1 MSHPDF
7 DQERIGKPADPV
19 EEAILKRR
27 EGFMVFGPEECL
39 AAPLRTAET
48 MIKILAANYGIHNLT
63 ADAQELGND
72 IQSGRIKPFI
82 CADREG
88 KPFSCAALI
97 ELNANEVEIGR
108 GASLPPGKNQGG
120 ALPILL
126 AFKAW
131 KENQVFPKSQVL
143 RAEVR
148 TAKATKEVPGGQE
161 TQSICLKTLRLIPT
175 AIAPLFHHGIPD
187 RQEMF
192 FLTSRFKNNGPVSF
206 SPQIA
211 SLSEGLFDTPE
222 HRFLFS
228 FFWANFFGRCPNF
241 SPSPETDFK
250 PNSLRLFT
258 SRHQGPL
265 LIIESSEIFSD
276 QEIDSQVIKAF
287 QAGVR
292 FALARIPLTS
302 NQPESVSQQAQIL
315 KRIGF
320 RVIGFEPSIKDSQ
333 LEIDL
338 LLGSVSPTG
347 KQRLAAPSFI
357 ESHFS
362 HEIENL
368 LLADFLRWRGPT
380 PSGGF

>member
-1 MSHPDF
+1 MSRPDF
-7 DQERIGKPADPV
+7 DQERTGKPADPV
-19 EEAILKRR
+19 EEAILRR
-27 EGFMVFGPEECL
+27 TEGFMVFGPEECL
-39 AAPLRTAET
+39 AAPLRTAEI
-48 MIKILAANYGIHNLT
+48 MIKILAANYGTHNLT
-63 ADAQELGND
+63 ADAQKLAED
-72 IQSGRIKPFI
+72 VQSGKIKPFI

-97 ELNANEVEIGR
+97 ELSTNDVEIGR
-108 GASLPPGKNQGG
+108 GASLLPGKNQGG

-148 TAKATKEVPGGQE
+148 TAKPTKEVPGGQE

-192 FLTSRFKNNGPVSF
+192 FLASRFKNNGPVSF

-211 SLSEGLFDTPE
+211 PLPERLFDTPE

-228 FFWANFFGRCPNF
+228 FFWANFFGRCPSF
-241 SPSPETDFK
+241 FPSPETDF
-250 PNSLRLFT
+250 NLDALRLFT
-258 SRHQGPL
+258 SRYQGPL
-265 LIIESSEIFSD
+265 LIIKSSEVFSD
-276 QEIDSQVIKAF
+276 QKIDSQVIKVF

-292 FALARIPLTS
+292 FALAKISLTT
-302 NQPESVSQQAQIL
+302 NQPESVFQQAQIL

-338 LLGSVSPTG
+338 LLGSLSPTG
-347 KQRLAAPSFI
+347 KQRLVAPSFI

-362 HEIENL
+362 HEIEDL
-368 LLADFLRWRGPT
+368 LLADFIQWRMLT